1 MGFCAGQYMTTILAV
16 DTSTEACSVALQIG
30 GECIAKYSEEPRS
43 HSRLLMPMV
52 QQVLAEAEIK
62 VNQLDTIGVSIGP
75 GSFTGLR
82 IGFAAMQGLA
92 YGADIPVVPVSTLE
106 LMVATYRRQE
116 NLESGEIEAGEIIAL
131 LDARMSE
138 FNLGRYKLSN
148 NNQIEA
154 LATDQLVSTDQAIE
168 LISSCKPKAII
179 GDAGSLF
186 ESAPQYSGL
195 FTQVYPNAID
205 ILPMAR
211 QQLTQGLAVNIESV
225 DLVYLRGTEAWQKRK
240 RLRTAAEEVN

>member
-1 MGFCAGQYMTTILAV
+1 MTTILAV

-30 GECIAKYSEEPRS
+30 GETIAKFADEPRS

-62 VNQLDTIGVSIGP
+62 VNQLDVIGVSIGP

-82 IGFAAMQGLA
+82 IGFAAVQGMA

-106 LMVATYRRQE
+106 LMAATYGRQE
-116 NLESGEIEAGEIIAL
+116 STQAGEIIAL

-138 FNLGRYKLSN
+138 FNLGRYQLDDNK
-148 NNQIEA
+148 QIVALEA
-154 LATDQLVSTDQAIE
+154 DQLMTAEQVIE
-168 LISSCKPKAII
+168 LLKANNPKAII
-179 GDAGSLF
+179 GDGGNLF
-186 ESAPQYSGL
+186 ELVPQFAER
-195 FTQVYPNAID
+195 FTQIYPNAVD
-205 ILPMAR
+205 ILPIAQ
-211 QQLTQGLAVNIESV
+211 QQLSDGLAVNIETV

-240 RLRTAAEEVN
+240 RLRTAEQGAS